1 MSEYTSADD
10 MMFFFAAE
18 ENEGA
23 KDLSTERL
31 GWLHDD
37 AAPAS
42 GWTYDHL
49 YVGDSGSSGT
59 MGTEG
64 RDLMYGKGGED
75 HLASISGADK
85 LYGGGGGDVLSGGD
99 GADTL
104 VGGSGGDYLLG
115 ELGVDKLTGGPGRD
129 QFAFQAQIWAHE
141 SGPGGG
147 GRDTI
152 TDFHR
157 GQDRLTFAELPLNGS
172 KGGYD
177 FIGEQEFDHAGQI
190 RYETTKNGDLNVFV
204 NMDNDRAPELAIHLN
219 DISKLGADDFFL

>member
-104 VGGSGGDYLLG
+104 VGLWRRLPVGRTWSRQVDRRSRATSSHFRRRSGR
-115 ELGVDKLTGGPGRD
+115 TR
-129 QFAFQAQIWAHE
+129 
-141 SGPGGG
+141 
-147 GRDTI
+147 
-152 TDFHR
+152 
-157 GQDRLTFAELPLNGS
+157 
-172 KGGYD
+172 
-177 FIGEQEFDHAGQI
+177 AGQAEAVATRSRTFI
-190 RYETTKNGDLNVFV
+190 AAKTG
-204 NMDNDRAPELAIHLN
+204 
-219 DISKLGADDFFL
+219 